1 MRKWMRVA
9 VIVVEFNDAEE
20 TIRYVRE
27 IQTYQNIQRIVVVD
41 NHSTALN
48 TVSLLKEVQ
57 NEKVVVLQSDKN
69 GGYNYGNNLG
79 IKYLQEQ
86 KEEYDY
92 FIISNPDIKIE
103 EKAIERCLQ
112 VLENDEKV
120 AVVAP
125 RMYDANNQP
134 IRRSSW
140 KIRTFWRDVVHSTRV
155 LEVMFY
161 PILRHGEYS
170 QKEYS
175 KELLEVEAIS
185 GAFFIIKREVWEQ
198 IGELDENVFLFYEE
212 DILAQK
218 LKEKG
223 YKTISVN
230 DVRFIHYES
239 RTIGKTL
246 SYYRKMRELQ
256 KSKMYYHEKYNH
268 INKIQRFFLQVLNIC
283 RKIELIF
290 EIPIRKIRKK

>member
-1 MRKWMRVA
+1 MRKFMKVA
-9 VIVVEFNDAEE
+9 VMIVEFNDAEQ
-20 TIRYVRE
+20 TIKYVNE
-27 IQTYQNIQRIVVVD
+27 IAQYKNIQRIVVVD
-41 NHSTALN
+41 NHSTELN
-48 TVSLLKEVQ
+48 TMNLLKEIQ
-57 NEKVVVLQSDKN
+57 NEKVIILQSDKN
-69 GGYNYGNNLG
+69 GGYNYGNNFG
-79 IKYLQEQ
+79 IQYLQEQ

-92 FIISNPDIKIE
+92 FIISNPDIEIE

-120 AVVAP
+120 AIAAP
-125 RMYDANNQP
+125 RMYDAQNHP

-140 KIRTFWRDVVHSTRV
+140 KIRTFWRDVIHSTRL
-155 LEVMFY
+155 LEVLFY
-161 PILRHGEYS
+161 LQLRNGEYS

-175 KELLEVEAIS
+175 QDLLQVEAIC
-185 GAFFIIKREVWEQ
+185 GAFFIVKREVLQQ
-198 IGELDENVFLFYEE
+198 IGNLDENVFLFYEE

-230 DVRFIHYES
+230 DVKFVHYES
-239 RTIGKTL
+239 QTIGKTL

-268 INKIQRFFLQVLNIC
+268 MNGIQRFFLQVLNIC
-283 RKIELIF
+283 RKIELIL
-290 EIPIRKIRKK
+290 EIPIRKIGKK